1 MLHLSK
7 FDCIFKCQVKNSNK
21 DVASSSQFSQKN
33 VSHIHS
39 FSLLLFSFCLHS
51 SSNFYSVTALS
62 NNCFYTVSVCP
73 SVLKFVVADFFS
85 FLSVGCNF
93 VVSIK
98 ILPFYSRWQ
107 KAKKRRNKFQD
118 KKKFCYKVLKL
129 RLYSIALNAKKLS
142 EYLPLYFDWR
152 N

>member
-7 FDCIFKCQVKNSNK
+7 LDCIFKCQVKNSNK

-73 SVLKFVVADFFS
+73 SVLKFVVADFFFVFISRMQFRCKHQNPAILDDKKQKREETS
-85 FLSVGCNF
+85 F
-93 VVSIK
+93 K
-98 ILPFYSRWQ
+98 T
-107 KAKKRRNKFQD
+107 

-142 EYLPLYFDWR
+142 ECLPLYFD
-152 N
+152 

>member
-7 FDCIFKCQVKNSNK
+7 FDCNFKCQVKNSNK

-62 NNCFYTVSVCP
+62 NNCFCLSIRLKICSCRFFFVFISGMQFRCKHQNPAILDDKKQKREETSFKTKK
-73 SVLKFVVADFFS
+73 VL
-85 FLSVGCNF
+85 LQ
-93 VVSIK
+93 SIK
-98 ILPFYSRWQ
+98 IATL
-107 KAKKRRNKFQD
+107 
-118 KKKFCYKVLKL
+118 
-129 RLYSIALNAKKLS
+129 
-142 EYLPLYFDWR
+142 FDCIKCKETF
-152 N
+152 